1 MTIRFDI
8 FARKEHP
15 EPLVYI
21 GSVEVDSADQVA
33 EASLA
38 EYGPETE
45 WIEMLAVPYQEMI
58 TVFSE
63 QQENH

>member
-1 MTIRFDI
+1 MSMRFDI

-21 GSVEVDSADQVA
+21 GSVEVDTVDQVA
-33 EASLA
+33 AASLA
-38 EYGPETE
+38 EYGLETD
-45 WIEMLAVPYQEMI
+45 WIEMLAIPHREMV

-63 QQENH
+63 QQENQ

>member
-38 EYGPETE
+38 EYGPETD
-45 WIEMLAVPYQEMI
+45 WIEMLAVPHQEMI

-63 QQENH
+63 QQEKQ